1 MKNKGWVALVVV
13 ICAVVLLFGGSYNSL
28 QRADENV
35 NEKWAQVENQLQRR
49 YDLIPQLVAVVKQY
63 SDYEASTLES
73 VVALRGDG
81 SLGEEAAADSAYQSA
96 MKEFNIAVEAYPELK
111 ASEEYTENRIA
122 VARKDYNDA
131 VSSLNKKIRSFPMNI
146 IANMSGVNS
155 RYYFEASDNAS
166 EVPNVSELF
175 NQ

>member
-1 MKNKGWVALVVV
+1 MKNKGWVVLVVV
-13 ICAVVLLFGGSYNSL
+13 ICAIVLLFGGSYNSL

-81 SLGEEAAADSAYQSA
+81 TLGEEGPIVTVD
-96 MKEFNIAVEAYPELK
+96 KVVEKYGLDNTINTFVIVSGIK
-111 ASEEYTENRIA
+111 KSDGRIYGENRKFMDSVLSSPMFWEWKTDYHMRDCGLDDIHTA
-122 VARKDYNDA
+122 HINQMITELRK
-131 VSSLNKKIRSFPMNI
+131 RS
-146 IANMSGVNS
+146 
-155 RYYFEASDNAS
+155 EK
-166 EVPNVSELF
+166 
-175 NQ
+175 